1 VFDSRSGHNLIFLF
15 CLKPKVPPLAVV
27 LSSMTSW
34 TPLNAIPAKCFCF
47 SVSTSLR
54 FKSSAVRSSY
64 KIRRNDLYRFQ
75 NEPIRLTRVASSSS
89 AASASSSRRR
99 IWPTLMTVG
108 GFAAGG
114 GLAYSFSEREWTG
127 KLESIYRSLSFY
139 SVAVPRYLIYRYHLW
154 RGSPDHVWESLH
166 RETSD
171 MALKKILG

>member
-1 VFDSRSGHNLIFLF
+1 
-15 CLKPKVPPLAVV
+15 
-27 LSSMTSW
+27 
-34 TPLNAIPAKCFCF
+34 
-47 SVSTSLR
+47 
-54 FKSSAVRSSY
+54 
-64 KIRRNDLYRFQ
+64 
-75 NEPIRLTRVASSSS
+75 
-89 AASASSSRRR
+89 
-99 IWPTLMTVG
+99 MTVG

-171 MALKKILG
+171 MALKKILELEVRPLLSPECIRRSQSKVFSDLNVTSYSRGNPIDAGFLY